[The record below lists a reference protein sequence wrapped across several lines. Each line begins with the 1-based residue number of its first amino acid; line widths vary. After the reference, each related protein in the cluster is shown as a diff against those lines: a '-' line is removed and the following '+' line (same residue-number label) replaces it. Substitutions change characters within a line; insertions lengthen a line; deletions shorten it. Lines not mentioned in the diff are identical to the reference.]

1 MVDLKP
7 QLEIIDTE
15 GDTVHFNGP
24 SAVTTAI
31 NVPSVAGGVIS
42 EVLIMV
48 DPDNTPTT
56 AKLEVSF
63 DGGANWYPVYIG
75 GTLTWTPK
83 GNVTQFKVK
92 ASIIGLKYYGILN
105 REPV

>member
-24 SAVTTAI
+24 SVSTGVV
-31 NVPSVAGGVIS
+31 NVPSSPGGVIS

-48 DPDNTPTT
+48 DPDNSPAI

-63 DGGANWYPVYIG
+63 DGGTRWYPVYIG
-75 GTLTWTPK
+75 GTLSWTPK

-92 ASIIGLKYYGILN
+92 ASHTGINYYGIIN